1 MAGGAP
7 RDLSEGFTKG
17 GNIMNA
23 SAMGINQPM
32 GKKPT
37 WTYLLGQSYQLYRQR
52 YWVLFRMALLPALL
66 TYFWPYV
73 YRFAFLRILKIFMG
87 GNFPQTPGPVD
98 LPPTPGTWVIIYASG
113 WVRGAFYW
121 AVSAFFFAA
130 VAANILEHPDETRRA
145 FSDAYTQARD
155 RIGAVIAA
163 ALLCWTLFFVSTAA
177 AQFAINNIR
186 VHFYLHPTPYSRVL
200 VFSLGVLEV
209 LIPASLLSRLGLT
222 IPALI
227 HEPTATLGQALRTSL
242 KKTEN
247 WEPFFMVFLVKS
259 ALLAYG
265 LYWLAEQGLDWLWRH
280 HALNTTSYPWAARVF
295 YISLAASLLS
305 PLFIAFSVLYRE
317 SNRQQQGALAADP
330 VE

>member
-1 MAGGAP
+1 M
-7 RDLSEGFTKG
+7 S
-17 GNIMNA
+17 A

-32 GKKPT
+32 EKKPT
-37 WTYLLGQSYQLYRQR
+37 WTYLLGQSYQLYQQR

-66 TYFWPYV
+66 TYFWPYFQ
-73 YRFAFLRILKIFMG
+73 RLAFRRISEIFG
-87 GNFPQTPGPVD
+87 VKSG
-98 LPPTPGTWVIIYASG
+98 PPTPGAWVIFFGAG
-113 WVRGAFYW
+113 WVKGAVYW
-121 AVSAFFFAA
+121 AISAFFFAA
-130 VAANILEHPDETRRA
+130 VASNILRHPDETRHA

-163 ALLCWTLFFVSTAA
+163 ALLCWTLFWVSTNA
-177 AQFAINNIR
+177 AQLAIFEIR
-186 VHFYLHPTPYSRVL
+186 FHFFLHPGPYSRLV
-200 VFSLGVLEV
+200 VFSLEGLVF

-227 HEPTATLGQALRTSL
+227 HEPTATLGHALRTSL

-280 HALNTTSYPWAARVF
+280 HALNTASFPWAARVF
-295 YISLAASLLS
+295 YISLAASLVS
-305 PLFIAFSVLYRE
+305 PLFIAFSLLYRE
-317 SNRQQQGALAADP
+317 SNRQQSGALAADP